1 MLSRREFHTLSALTS
16 MTANAPVRTFAFEW
30 WDVFT
35 TQPLSGNQLAVF
47 PDARGLTDAEMQRIA
62 REMNLSETTFVL
74 PRDKATEA
82 SQGIK
87 VRIFT
92 REQEILFGGHPAL
105 GTACALRERAGDRV
119 TLDLSV
125 GPVLVTFSKQ
135 PNGLVFGDMLQTDP
149 VFAETHDAAQIAPL
163 LGLRLDDLDINVPI
177 QNVSTG
183 RPNLMVMLRS
193 LEAIRRL
200 KVSWN
205 DVRTYFSSWDD
216 QRGFYVM
223 TREVE
228 TPGVFLHARKPTSA
242 QEDPATGSA
251 AGCAIAWLV
260 RQGLVD
266 SGRRVRFEQGIEMK
280 RPGELHVSAVKT
292 AGRIHEVRVGGYC
305 VRLMQGT
312 LTL

>member
-1 MLSRREFHTLSALTS
+1 MLSRREFHALSALTS
-16 MTANAPVRTFAFEW
+16 MSANAPVRTFAFEW

-47 PDARGLTDAEMQRIA
+47 PDARGLSDAEMQRIA

-82 SQGIK
+82 SHGVK

-92 REQEILFGGHPAL
+92 RDQEIPFGGHPAL
-105 GTACALRERAGDRV
+105 GTACLLRERVGDLV
-119 TLDLSV
+119 KLDLSV
-125 GPVLVTFSKQ
+125 GTVPVSFTRQ
-135 PNGLVFGDMLQTDP
+135 RDGLIFGDMLQTEP
-149 VFAETHDAAQIAPL
+149 IFAETHEHARIAPL
-163 LGLRLDDLDINVPI
+163 LGLQLADLDSSLPI

-183 RPNLMVMLRS
+183 RPNLIVMLRS
-193 LEAIRRL
+193 LDAIRRL
-200 KVSWN
+200 QVNWN
-205 DVRTYFSSWDD
+205 GARAYFSSGDT
-216 QRGFYVM
+216 QRGFYVL

-228 TPGVFLHARKPTSA
+228 TQGVFLHARKPSAA

-260 RQGLVD
+260 KNGLVE
-266 SGRRVRFEQGIEMK
+266 SGQRVRFEQGIELK
-280 RPGELHVSAVKT
+280 RPGELHVSAAK
-292 AGRIHEVRVGGYC
+292 AGDRIHDVKVGGYC
-305 VRLMQGT
+305 VRVMRGQ

>member
-1 MLSRREFHTLSALTS
+1 MLSRREFHALSALTS
-16 MTANAPVRTFAFEW
+16 MSANAPVRTFAFEW

-35 TQPLSGNQLAVF
+35 TQPLTGNQLAIF
-47 PDARGLTDAEMQRIA
+47 PDASRLSDAEMQRIA

-82 SQGIK
+82 RQGVK

-92 REQEILFGGHPAL
+92 REQEIPFGGHPAL
-105 GTACALRERAGDRV
+105 GTACLLRERVGDLV
-119 TLDLSV
+119 KLDLGV
-125 GPVLVTFSKQ
+125 GPVPVSFTKQ
-135 PNGLVFGDMLQTDP
+135 PSGLVFGDMVQADP
-149 VFAETHDAAQIAPL
+149 VFAETHEPARIAPL
-163 LGLRLDDLDINVPI
+163 LGLRVEDLDTRLPI

-183 RPNLMVMLRS
+183 RPNLIVMLRS
-193 LEAIRRL
+193 LDAIRRL
-200 KVSWN
+200 KVNWN
-205 DVRTYFSSWDD
+205 EARAYFASGDT
-216 QRGFYVM
+216 QRGFYAM

-228 TPGVFLHARKPTSA
+228 TQGVFAHARKPSSA

-260 RQGLVD
+260 KQGLVE
-266 SGRRVRFEQGIEMK
+266 SGQRVRFEQGIEMK

-292 AGRIHEVRVGGYC
+292 GDRIHEVRVGGYC
-305 VRLMQGT
+305 VRVLQGH

>member
-16 MTANAPVRTFAFEW
+16 MSANAPVRTFAFEW

-47 PDARGLTDAEMQRIA
+47 PDARGLSDAEMQRIA

-74 PRDKATEA
+74 PRDQATETK
-82 SQGIK
+82 QGVK

-92 REQEILFGGHPAL
+92 REQEIPFGGHPAL
-105 GTACALRERAGDRV
+105 GTACLLRDRV
-119 TLDLSV
+119 GDNVKLDLGV
-125 GPVLVTFSKQ
+125 GPVPVTFTRQ
-135 PNGLVFGDMLQTDP
+135 PDGRVFGDMLQAEP
-149 VFAETHDAAQIAPL
+149 VFAETHQPARIAPL
-163 LGLRLDDLDINVPI
+163 LGLHVEDLDTSLPI

-183 RPNLMVMLRS
+183 RPNLLVMLRS
-193 LEAIRRL
+193 LDAIRRL
-200 KVSWN
+200 KVNWN
-205 DVRTYFSSWDD
+205 DARAYFAEGDK

-228 TPGVFLHARKPTSA
+228 TPGAFLHARKPSAA

-260 RQGLVD
+260 LHGLVE
-266 SGRRVRFEQGIEMK
+266 SGTRIRFEQGIEMK
-280 RPGELHVSAVKT
+280 RPGELHVSAVKS
-292 AGRIHEVRVGGYC
+292 GNRIHEVRVGGYC
-305 VRLMQGT
+305 VRVMQGT
-312 LTL
+312 LAM

>member
-16 MTANAPVRTFAFEW
+16 MSANAPVRTFAFEW

-35 TQPLSGNQLAVF
+35 TQPLSGNQLAIF

-74 PRDKATEA
+74 PRAKDTEA
-82 SQGIK
+82 QQGVK

-92 REQEILFGGHPAL
+92 REQEIPFGGHPAL
-105 GTACALRERAGDRV
+105 GTACLLRERIGDTV
-119 TLDLSV
+119 KLDLAV
-125 GPVLVTFSKQ
+125 GPVPVTFSKH
-135 PNGLVFGDMLQTDP
+135 PSGLPFGDMLQTEP
-149 VFAETHDAAQIAPL
+149 QFAETHEPARIAPL
-163 LGLRLDDLDINVPI
+163 LGLRVEDIDTRLPI
-177 QNVSTG
+177 ENVSTG
-183 RPNLMVMLRS
+183 RPNLLVMLHS

-200 KVSWN
+200 KVNWN
-205 DVRTYFSSWDD
+205 DARAYFASGDT

-228 TPGVFLHARKPTSA
+228 TPGAFLHARKPSAA

-251 AGCAIAWLV
+251 AGCAIVWLV
-260 RQGLVD
+260 RHGLVE
-266 SGRRVRFEQGIEMK
+266 SGQRVRFEQGIEMK

-292 AGRIHEVRVGGYC
+292 GDRIHDVRVGGFS
-305 VRLMQGT
+305 VRVMQGT
-312 LTL
+312 LAL